1 MKKQVL
7 LSSLLAGFCLL
18 AQAQNGDISKDVETD
33 EVVVTGTRNKSD
45 IRHLPMT
52 ITTVNR
58 LKLIESN
65 RTSVLPT
72 LTE

>member
-45 IRHLPMT
+45 IRLTRCDGLWRVRWCRWRHLT
-52 ITTVNR
+52 AWY
-58 LKLIESN
+58 
-65 RTSVLPT
+65 
-72 LTE
+72 

>member
-7 LSSLLAGFCLL
+7 LSSLLAGFYLL

-58 LKLIESN
+58 LKLIECHIARSA
-65 RTSVLPT
+65 
-72 LTE
+72 